1 MPKKVLILT
10 ADAGS
15 GHRNAAI
22 AVNHAL
28 TELYGNELEI
38 KVTNPLDGT
47 KAPAFLKDSQKDY
60 DKWVQNVPELYK
72 FGYDVSDGLVSKTI
86 MESVLIVSLYGVMQN
101 LIEIEQPD
109 VIVTTFPLYQAPVH
123 AALAIRHY
131 HIPVISILTDL
142 ATVHQIWFN
151 SEVDIYI
158 VPNEIVKKLAIKS
171 GVTKNKIHVI
181 GIPIDPEISKNTKN
195 KQELRKK
202 LNLLENKITI
212 FAVGSKREENLLE
225 SLNMLNHSG
234 FDIQLIVSAGNDK
247 SLLQELKDV
256 DWHIDTK
263 IFEYIEDMPEYLLAS
278 DLIISK
284 AGGLIVTEALACG
297 LPIIMVSVIQGQET
311 GNANYVIEGDAG
323 FSVDNPI
330 QFLEKISNLLI
341 HDNEKLFEMQKNAL
355 KLGNANAA
363 YDISKIIRNT
373 VYAKRYHDENHMNF
387 RSKIVN
393 LLSQNQIEV
402 DK

>member
-22 AVNHAL
+22 AVYKAL

-38 KVTNPLDGT
+38 KVVNPLDEKKT
-47 KAPAFLKDSQKDY
+47 PAFLKDSQKDY
-60 DKWVQNVPELYK
+60 DKWVRNVPELYK
-72 FGYDVSDGLVSKTI
+72 FGYDFSDGVVPKTI
-86 MESVLIVSLYGVMQN
+86 MESVLIVSLYEVMHN
-101 LIEIEQPD
+101 LVEIEQPD
-109 VIVTTFPLYQAPVH
+109 VIVTTYPLYQAPIH
-123 AALAIRHY
+123 AALVIRHY

-142 ATVHQIWFN
+142 ATVHHIWFN

-158 VPNEIVKKLAIKS
+158 VPNEIVKNLAIKS
-171 GVTKNKIHVI
+171 GVTKDKIHVI
-181 GIPIDPEISKNTKN
+181 GIPVDPKISKNTKN
-195 KQELRKK
+195 KQELRKE

-256 DWHIDTK
+256 VWHINTK
-263 IFEYIEDMPEYLLAS
+263 LYEYIEDMPSYLLAS
-278 DLIISK
+278 DLVISK

-297 LPIIMVSVIQGQET
+297 LPLIMVSIIPGQET
-311 GNANYVIEGDAG
+311 GNANYVIEGNAG
-323 FSVDNPI
+323 YSVDNPV
-330 QFLEKISNLLI
+330 QFLEAISHLLL
-341 HDNEKLFEMQKNAL
+341 HDKKKLFEMQKNAIE
-355 KLGNANAA
+355 LGNADAA
-363 YDISKIIRNT
+363 YEISKIIRNA
-373 VYAKRYHDENHMNF
+373 VYAEHHNDKKHMDF
-387 RSKIVN
+387 RLKIVE
-393 LLSQNQIEV
+393 LLSQNQIAV